1 VAPTEGIERGR
12 YLAQGLGHCAA
23 CHSPRDRWGG
33 LGASSALSGGLMPS
47 GWYAPSLLDPG
58 EAGAQDQP
66 VADTVALL
74 GQGHNGQ
81 HRVSGPMAD
90 VVAQSLRHWRED
102 DLRALARYLVDLP
115 ARQVPRP
122 TPVARTARGDG
133 LGARVYEQ
141 HCASCHG
148 KQGEGLRLAS
158 GELAYPALAGNRA
171 VTLDS
176 PANLIRMV
184 REGGFGLPT
193 AHEPRPFGMPPFQ
206 LTLDDTSL
214 AAVLGH
220 IRQSWG
226 NQAGAVDLL
235 EVHRAGN
242 GSP

>member
-1 VAPTEGIERGR
+1 
-12 YLAQGLGHCAA
+12 
-23 CHSPRDRWGG
+23 
-33 LGASSALSGGLMPS
+33 
-47 GWYAPSLLDPG
+47 
-58 EAGAQDQP
+58 
-66 VADTVALL
+66 
-74 GQGHNGQ
+74 
-81 HRVSGPMAD
+81 
-90 VVAQSLRHWRED
+90 
-102 DLRALARYLVDLP
+102 
-115 ARQVPRP
+115 
-122 TPVARTARGDG
+122 
-133 LGARVYEQ
+133 
-141 HCASCHG
+141 
-148 KQGEGLRLAS
+148 
-158 GELAYPALAGNRA
+158 LAYPALAGNRA